1 MIRAPYFLKLFNGLT
16 SEINFKQETLHTWME
31 ASHQNRIYLEECPSP
46 SYFQFIINNAQKTIS
61 WLLRRSKR
69 SKQHAAAD
77 VLSKLQWQCCQRN
90 VFNCFSSENVQWPK
104 IFVWNLPKPFSF
116 VEVESYIKPQ
126 SSSTNIH
133 NRKALSWQQHGGRL
147 SPAAVVSVKV
157 NCPKL
162 AFLLSFYYSHSIT

>member
-69 SKQHAAAD
+69 SKQQPMCLVNYNGNVANKTFLIVSLVKTFSD
-77 VLSKLQWQCCQRN
+77 QKSLSEICQ
-90 VFNCFSSENVQWPK
+90 S
-104 IFVWNLPKPFSF
+104 
-116 VEVESYIKPQ
+116 
-126 SSSTNIH
+126 H
-133 NRKALSWQQHGGRL
+133 
-147 SPAAVVSVKV
+147 
-157 NCPKL
+157 
-162 AFLLSFYYSHSIT
+162 FLLLKSNLKSNHNPRQQIFIIGKLCRGSNMAAGCLLLLLCQ